1 MEDAETASS
10 KTLDINV
17 AAFDCS
23 AFVSEQLRTRSLPDL
38 MSQQSQFVN
47 EIRGLDRDMQDLVYN
62 NYNKFISATDTIR
75 RMKDSVGDMESA
87 MQRLVTD
94 MRAMGGS
101 SALVNEHL
109 QENRS
114 KIEKLVGVKRLLLK
128 LEFLFE
134 LPMRLRRSMELDALA
149 QAVRY
154 YTMVDEVLLKYDRI
168 GSIHNI
174 RIEADA
180 IIDKLKIQ
188 LRNVLKSRKD
198 GVGASTVSSA
208 KVVEAIRLL
217 VALREPR
224 AGLRAAYLTFQRG
237 RLISSLHGF
246 ANRFAPHS
254 GSSTGA
260 ALPSLSSG
268 TEIVAASEKLSDRA
282 KVFYSQALASKSAS
296 AVAPTT
302 IAPSRPRSTVGA
314 YTYIQGV
321 NRAFL
326 DGFRYGVE
334 LYVELFE
341 EKLANSADSSTS
353 AASEADSNELRAVR
367 EELISFTKDVFGEY
381 FLVLKRQLSLPPTLT
396 DNQENDATG
405 NDGEKNKKSK
415 KLQRADSVGSPIPGK
430 DSDADEAEAEQMKA
444 AAIAA
449 AGYVSEKESDESGR
463 YGQIKMGLNLLLQDV
478 RGAAKHVREAQLIHR
493 AQEVTD
499 AILRAQLDGLFADV
513 RGHVIRILVAL
524 QKKAAAIYSEAKD
537 AHSSGVGVVAGA
549 AKTDWVVTVGA
560 ALSAAAE
567 EASNTISE
575 HIDEALHEAKPLTLT
590 GMRLL
595 PDMAR
600 TFKSLVHGQVL
611 SVLSWLGAAFEALG
625 DGAHACRA
633 EFNTIVV
640 EADIGLDRELDGSA
654 AKKKATTSNISSAT
668 RGTPLSSNNSGSS
681 SSSSSTK
688 VSVQRRATVN
698 FANAEAD
705 QNASVPPSAVASSSI
720 LNPESDDHHSFLL
733 LAAVLCKHFAHN
745 GVARALSTMIAAE
758 PSRTELQ
765 AMGVA
770 INDEDQDSYGS
781 MMDVPDLIKRVQASG
796 RELLRRFAFLH
807 SQRLSNVVRV
817 SMTSSDWL
825 AQREP
830 RETRLVVQIIT
841 EDVALQKK
849 IVAATLGEYN
859 ASNASSLAISLGI
872 GISKASSASNPFGAP
887 SQSGGSSA
895 SGAASAAAA
904 AAAMA
909 RRSCFVVG
917 ATSAASSTPGLTG
930 AAASV
935 STLGMG
941 SALGMSSALGGTST
955 RGLKGPSISEAGFV
969 FSGGSTSTL
978 VLGAASYSSES
989 VAKLILRVVLR
1000 SLIQWTRHC
1009 TFSKGGFQQI
1019 QVDAALLHATLPFF
1033 TAPSSIA
1040 AFNGPDTAYAGAGLI
1055 EELIQ
1060 EVAFSASERC
1070 VEEGASLASSVVT
1083 EIVNSKLSTLKF

>member
-23 AFVSEQLRTRSLPDL
+23 SFVSEQLRTRSLPDL
-38 MSQQSQFVN
+38 MSQQAQFVN

-154 YTMVDEVLLKYDRI
+154 YTMVDEVLIKYDRI

-180 IIDKLKIQ
+180 IIDRLKIQ

-246 ANRFAPHS
+246 ASRFSPHS
-254 GSSTGA
+254 GSTSGA
-260 ALPSLSSG
+260 ALPSTSVG
-268 TEIVAASEKLSDRA
+268 TEMVAASEKLSDRA
-282 KVFYSQALASKSAS
+282 KVFYSQAQAAKTASVA
-296 AVAPTT
+296 APTT

-341 EKLANSADSSTS
+341 EKLVNSADSSTS
-353 AASEADSNELRAVR
+353 AASDADSNELRAVR

-396 DNQENDATG
+396 DVQESDATG
-405 NDGEKNKKSK
+405 NDGDKGKKSK

-430 DSDADEAEAEQMKA
+430 DTDADEAEAEQMKA

-524 QKKAAAIYSEAKD
+524 QKKAASIYSEARD
-537 AHSSGVGVVAGA
+537 AQSSGVGVVAGA
-549 AKTDWVVTVGA
+549 AKNDWVVTVGA

-567 EASNTISE
+567 EASNSISE

-633 EFNTIVV
+633 EFNSIVV
-640 EADIGLDRELDGSA
+640 EADIGLDRELDASA
-654 AKKKATTSNISSAT
+654 SKKKPATTSSSAS
-668 RGTPLSSNNSGSS
+668 RGTPQAAN
-681 SSSSSTK
+681 SSSTSSSK

-705 QNASVPPSAVASSSI
+705 QNASVPPSATASSSI
-720 LNPESDDHHSFLL
+720 LNPESDSHHSFLL

-770 INDEDQDSYGS
+770 INDEDQADSYGS

-830 RETRLVVQIIT
+830 REPRLVVQLIA

-849 IVAATLGEYN
+849 LVAATLGEYS
-859 ASNASSLAISLGI
+859 ASNAASLAISLGI
-872 GISKASSASNPFGAP
+872 GSIKASSSSASNPFGAS
-887 SQSGGSSA
+887 SQSGGS
-895 SGAASAAAA
+895 GAASAVAAA
-904 AAAMA
+904 TAMA
-909 RRSCFVVG
+909 RRTCFVVG
-917 ATSAASSTPGLTG
+917 AASANASPSG
-930 AAASV
+930 AIASV

-941 SALGMSSALGGTST
+941 SALGMNSVLGGSSS
-955 RGLKGPSISEAGFV
+955 RGLKGPSLSEAGFA

-978 VLGAASYSSES
+978 VLGAATYSSES

-1000 SLIQWTRHC
+1000 SFIQWTRYC

-1033 TAPSSIA
+1033 TSPSSIGA
-1040 AFNGPDTAYAGAGLI
+1040 VNGPDAAYAGAGLI

-1070 VEEGASLASSVVT
+1070 VEENSSLAASVIT
-1083 EIVNSKLSTLKF
+1083 EISQTKLATLKY